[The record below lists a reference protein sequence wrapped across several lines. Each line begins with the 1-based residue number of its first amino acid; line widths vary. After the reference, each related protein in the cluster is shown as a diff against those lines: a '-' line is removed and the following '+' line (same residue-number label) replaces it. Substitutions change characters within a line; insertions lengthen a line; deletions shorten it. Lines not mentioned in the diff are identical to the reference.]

1 MLFRS
6 NRNFMKAPDSFG
18 SKELLISVFS
28 DTMKITETTDS
39 NHASN
44 INAGPMCVFENTIAN
59 RRDITKIQNAK
70 AQLTFD
76 ESDGGLNIIIK
87 EG

>member
-1 MLFRS
+1 
-6 NRNFMKAPDSFG
+6 MKDYTVKSETA
-18 SKELLISVFS
+18 VFS

-44 INAGPMCVFENTIAN
+44 INAGPMCVFENTIA
-59 RRDITKIQNAK
+59 
-70 AQLTFD
+70 QLTFD

>member
-1 MLFRS
+1 VKDYTVKS
-6 NRNFMKAPDSFG
+6 ETA
-18 SKELLISVFS
+18 VFS

-59 RRDITKIQNAK
+59 QELLSIINNACFITSNK
-70 AQLTFD
+70 
-76 ESDGGLNIIIK
+76 
-87 EG
+87 

>member
-1 MLFRS
+1 
-6 NRNFMKAPDSFG
+6 MKAYKPSSATYKDS
-18 SKELLISVFS
+18 IPIV
-28 DTMKITETTDS
+28 ETTDT

-44 INAGPMCVFENTIAN
+44 INAGPMCAFENTIAN

-70 AQLTFD
+70 AQLAFD

>member
-1 MLFRS
+1 
-6 NRNFMKAPDSFG
+6 MKDYTVKSETA
-18 SKELLISVFS
+18 VFS

>member
-1 MLFRS
+1 MMMQ
-6 NRNFMKAPDSFG
+6 NRHTCLTTS
-18 SKELLISVFS
+18 SKPGRRQNVKDYTVKSETAVFS

-44 INAGPMCVFENTIAN
+44 INAGP
-59 RRDITKIQNAK
+59 RDITKIQNAK
-70 AQLTFD
+70 AQLAFD

>member
-1 MLFRS
+1 
-6 NRNFMKAPDSFG
+6 MKDYTVKSETA
-18 SKELLISVFS
+18 VFS

-39 NHASN
+39 NHANN
-44 INAGPMCVFENTIAN
+44 INAGPMRAFENTIAN

-70 AQLTFD
+70 AQLAFD